1 MPFQDTLQ
9 HLVLSKVHTVLA
21 LNILVVYTTDRV
33 SVSFF
38 LILVQVWQLNNKVLR
53 NIAWYNLINTCISHS
68 YLNISLYI

>member
-38 LILVQVWQLNNKVLR
+38 LILVQVWQLNNKVYTKKYCMVQS
-53 NIAWYNLINTCISHS
+53 N
-68 YLNISLYI
+68 